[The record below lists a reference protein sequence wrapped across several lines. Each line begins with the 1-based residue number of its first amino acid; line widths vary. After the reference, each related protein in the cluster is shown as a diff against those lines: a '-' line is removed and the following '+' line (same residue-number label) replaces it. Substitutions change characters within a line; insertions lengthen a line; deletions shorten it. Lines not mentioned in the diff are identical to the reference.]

1 MSEIQTPAAQTPAAW
16 CAAVQAKLMAALDAA
31 WALAE
36 RSDDPAVIAKARD
49 KAKLCGQMAAEAR
62 KIAAMIPQPKPSK
75 PLDPLDAVQKAL
87 DTLNAATSPSA
98 VRQAEAEARPP
109 AAQAVAMQSALKKL
123 KRR

>member
-1 MSEIQTPAAQTPAAW
+1 MSQIQTPAHW

-62 KIAAMIPQPKPSK
+62 KIAAMIPPPKPGK
-75 PLDPLDAVQKAL
+75 PLHPLDAVQKAL
-87 DTLNAATSPSA
+87 DTLNAASPMDRA
-98 VRQAEAEARPP
+98 VERQDVEEPAKPP
-109 AAQAVAMQSALKKL
+109 AAQAVAMRAALDKL